1 MRLRKEVQC
10 LKKDLESLQ
19 SHLIIMGQDINH
31 KIERLEDNFHF
42 MMKIN
47 NLKKE
52 IKDIKSHYEERNSD
66 V

>member
-1 MRLRKEVQC
+1 
-10 LKKDLESLQ
+10 
-19 SHLIIMGQDINH
+19 
-31 KIERLEDNFHF
+31 
-42 MMKIN
+42 MKIN